1 MDVTSETFERD
12 VVERSREL
20 PVVVDF
26 WAAWCG
32 PCRMLSPVLERE
44 AESRAGE
51 IALVK
56 VDVDAN
62 PELALRYQVQGI
74 PAVKAFRDGEV
85 AQPPSGCSTSSAL
98 SGELPEVVVALEQD
112 DHERALELLLEAISA
127 ADGERR
133 ERLLGLTIGLFG
145 ELGHE
150 HPLTMRYRRQLA
162 TTLYRWPRAA
172 ARPQACG
179 RRSCTSQFRSS
190 GSASAVSPH
199 GWRASRR
206 SRSRRR
212 LSSAALTPRP
222 GVRRTSSSPRPPR
235 VWL

>member
-1 MDVTSETFERD
+1 MDATNETFERD
-12 VVERSREL
+12 VVERSHEL

-32 PCRMLSPVLERE
+32 PCRRLGPGLERE

-51 IALVK
+51 FALVK

-62 PELALRYQVQGI
+62 PELALRYEIQGI
-74 PAVKAFRDGEV
+74 PAVKAFRHGEVVREFVGALPPAEV
-85 AQPPSGCSTSSAL
+85 AQFLDELVGPTAVARLLDELGA

-133 ERLLGLTIGLFG
+133 ERLLGLTTGLFA

-162 TTLYRWPRAA
+162 ASLY
-172 ARPQACG
+172 
-179 RRSCTSQFRSS
+179 
-190 GSASAVSPH
+190 
-199 GWRASRR
+199 
-206 SRSRRR
+206 
-212 LSSAALTPRP
+212 
-222 GVRRTSSSPRPPR
+222 
-235 VWL
+235 